1 MGISSPPTPV
11 VASLGRDDRD
21 NRSTFDERVC
31 AVSFKDDFVEALRS
45 VKRDFFREYE
55 YTEQEGQADQKELPD
70 SAAPEQAPTVIESPP
85 PAPSEPVQPSVASA
99 AEETERMEDIYHQ
112 PSARSEDEYDGKGYQ
127 LDDDLPVETTPY
139 RSYDDSAAI
148 FSKDD
153 YSDHG
158 GGRGGYIDF
167 GDNGLY
173 DDDKTIISKNTI
185 IRGAVETDDSIRLLG
200 QVMGDID
207 CKANIVVAGKV
218 RGNTS
223 AANAYIFD
231 AQVDGDVR
239 CEDVITVSNDAW
251 VLGNLRAQQAE
262 IDGKIKGNMEIR
274 HMVSI
279 GASSSILGDISTD
292 ELEIKRG
299 AFVNGQIMMYSPS
312 RDVLDRFDRFDE

>member
-1 MGISSPPTPV
+1 M
-11 VASLGRDDRD
+11 
-21 NRSTFDERVC
+21 
-31 AVSFKDDFVEALRS
+31 SFKDDFVEALRS
-45 VKRDFFREYE
+45 VKRDFFHDSEDSE
-55 YTEQEGQADQKELPD
+55 PQQAQPQP
-70 SAAPEQAPTVIESPP
+70 AAQPVSH
-85 PAPSEPVQPSVASA
+85 EPVQPQQPEVSAAAEDVYDAVQDQPDTYVSGDSGDVMEAYRQASA
-99 AEETERMEDIYHQ
+99 I
-112 PSARSEDEYDGKGYQ
+112 EDEDGYE
-127 LDDDLPVETTPY
+127 DEDEDTSAPAPY
-139 RSYDDSAAI
+139 RSYTPQGGYGDDGLEQSAAGL
-148 FSKDD
+148 
-153 YSDHG
+153 YDHG
-158 GGRGGYIDF
+158 ASRAYIDF

-185 IRGAVETDDSIRLLG
+185 IRGTVETDDSIRMLG

-262 IDGKIKGNMEIR
+262 IDGKVKGNMEIR

-279 GASSSILGDISTD
+279 GASSSVLGDISTN

-299 AFVNGQIMMYSPS
+299 AFINGQIMMYSPS
-312 RDVLDRFDRFDE
+312 RDVLDRFESFGE